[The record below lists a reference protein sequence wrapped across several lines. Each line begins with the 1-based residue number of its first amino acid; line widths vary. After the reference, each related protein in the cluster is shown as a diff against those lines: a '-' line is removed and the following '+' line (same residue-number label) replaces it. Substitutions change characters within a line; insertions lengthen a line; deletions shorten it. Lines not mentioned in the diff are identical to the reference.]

1 VQKLKKGVI
10 VCDKKYIMSRSE
22 LRTSN
27 DDFVNC
33 GILFWLMSFVIT
45 DGKKVEE
52 ICVLSFLAVHRPP
65 ATS

>member
-1 VQKLKKGVI
+1 
-10 VCDKKYIMSRSE
+10 M

>member
-1 VQKLKKGVI
+1 
-10 VCDKKYIMSRSE
+10 M

-45 DGKKVEE
+45 DGKIEE